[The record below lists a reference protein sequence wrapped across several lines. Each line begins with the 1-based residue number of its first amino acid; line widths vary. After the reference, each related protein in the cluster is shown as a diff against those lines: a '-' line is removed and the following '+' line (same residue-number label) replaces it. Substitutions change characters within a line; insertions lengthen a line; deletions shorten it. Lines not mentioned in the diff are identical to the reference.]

1 MTGGIAMYKAVQVV
15 RNLEKSGHEVR
26 VVMTKNAER
35 LVTSNTLA
43 ALTKYPVLD
52 NLWKKKMKLA
62 YRMFIWLA
70 GLT

>member
-1 MTGGIAMYKAVQVV
+1 
-15 RNLEKSGHEVR
+15 
-26 VVMTKNAER
+26 MTKNAER